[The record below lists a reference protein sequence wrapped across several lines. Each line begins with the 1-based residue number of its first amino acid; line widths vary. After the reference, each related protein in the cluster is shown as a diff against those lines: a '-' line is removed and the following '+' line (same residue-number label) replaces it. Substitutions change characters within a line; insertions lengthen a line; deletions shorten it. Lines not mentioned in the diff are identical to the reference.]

1 MHRSVSIVT
10 WRFAA
15 VLCTCVLGGFASA
28 QTSVRSV
35 TVLGTKDAVEIEVD
49 ASDRIVPETRVLT
62 GPDRL
67 VVDFPNSI
75 PGAQLRSQSVDRGE
89 VKNVRVGL
97 FQAKPPIT
105 RLVLDLK
112 SAQSFQIFPY
122 GRTVM
127 IKVSGGETAVQTVAN
142 APSAP
147 LIPANATV
155 VPAQPAPPPQPEL
168 IVSYRDGLLGI
179 RANKATLSEVL
190 TAIQHRTGA
199 DVSMAAGAEE
209 EMVAVN
215 IEPAPASEV
224 LARLLNGSRFNFLIL
239 NSADDS
245 KKLDK
250 VILTLR
256 PEGSVA
262 PLPMLENN
270 SVVPEVAPP
279 LEPQNE
285 APAPVQPPPPAGPS
299 NPQPEPP
306 PPNGPNQ

>member
-1 MHRSVSIVT
+1 
-10 WRFAA
+10 
-15 VLCTCVLGGFASA
+15 
-28 QTSVRSV
+28 V
-35 TVLGTKDAVEIEVD
+35 TVLGTKDSVEIEVD

-127 IKVSGGETAVQTVAN
+127 IKVSGAEPAVETVAN
-142 APSAP
+142 ASSTPS
-147 LIPANATV
+147 IPANATQ
-155 VPAQPAPPPQPEL
+155 PAQPAPRPQPDL
-168 IVSYRDGLLGI
+168 VVSYRDGLLGI

-190 TAIQHRTGA
+190 TAIQQRTGA
-199 DVSMAAGAEE
+199 EVSMVAGAEE
-209 EMVAVN
+209 EKVAVS

-239 NSADDS
+239 NSPDDS

-262 PLPMLENN
+262 PLPMLENDP
-270 SVVPEVAPP
+270 VVPEVAPP
-279 LEPQNE
+279 LEPQNV

-306 PPNGPNQ
+306 PPNVPNQ

>member
-1 MHRSVSIVT
+1 MHRSVPIVT
-10 WRFAA
+10 WPFAA
-15 VLCTCVLGGFASA
+15 VVCTFALGGLAAA
-28 QTSVRSV
+28 QTSVRAV
-35 TVLGTKDAVEIEVD
+35 TVLGTKDAVEIEVE
-49 ASDRIVPETRVLT
+49 ASDRIVPQTRVLT

-89 VKNVRVGL
+89 VKDVRVGL

-112 SAQSFQIFPY
+112 SAQSYQIFPY

-127 IKVSGGETAVQTVAN
+127 IKVSGGETAVETVAN
-142 APSAP
+142 ASTAQS
-147 LIPANATV
+147 IPANT
-155 VPAQPAPPPQPEL
+155 PSQAQPTPPPEPEL
-168 IVSYRDGLLGI
+168 IVSYRDGLLAI

-190 TAIQHRTGA
+190 TAVQQRTGA
-199 DVSMAAGAEE
+199 DISMAAGAEE
-209 EMVAVN
+209 EKVAVS

-239 NSADDS
+239 SSPDDA

-256 PEGSVA
+256 AEGSFA
-262 PLPMLENN
+262 QLPMLENN
-270 SVVPEVAPP
+270 PVVPEVAPP
-279 LEPQNE
+279 LEPQNV
-285 APAPVQPPPPAGPS
+285 APAPVQPPPPAEPS
-299 NPQPEPP
+299 DPQREPP
-306 PPNGPNQ
+306 PPNPPNQ